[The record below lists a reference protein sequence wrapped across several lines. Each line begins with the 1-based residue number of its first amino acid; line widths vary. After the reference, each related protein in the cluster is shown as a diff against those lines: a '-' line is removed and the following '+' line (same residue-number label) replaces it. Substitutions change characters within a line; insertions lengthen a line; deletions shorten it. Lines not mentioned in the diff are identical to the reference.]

1 MSLLQIYESDF
12 GEHSVEFSSLLI
24 DLKEHCENYTKAK
37 QTAQKERMLII
48 GKVDEFKSTF
58 PQRSKEH
65 RALYKAM
72 EDEGWS
78 EDVIYNNRLAYKA
91 YRGLLAMHETHKV
104 HLVLD
109 LATVSHLMLM
119 EQGICFYELK
129 KYVKRHKK
137 LPPISALRGRLGG
150 FFDETFQ
157 PLSRTT
163 TDWSRKLE
171 SSPSNRVEQVH
182 QVEVVEHPT
191 TTSEEI
197 IEKTQADLRADF
209 VSLIDRL
216 NLEEAYVDPDFKKE
230 LQAREHQI
238 EMLADWSKPA
248 LKGHVGRHLYV

>member
-12 GEHSVEFSSLLI
+12 AEHSVEFSSLLI

-72 EDEGWS
+72 EGEGWS
-78 EDVIYNNRLAYKA
+78 DDVIYNNRLAYKA
-91 YRGLLAMHETHKV
+91 YKELLELHESWQAQKIIKH
-104 HLVLD
+104 
-109 LATVSHLMLM
+109 ASVSHLMEIQKGVDIL
-119 EQGICFYELK
+119 ELR
-129 KYVKRHKK
+129 KYLRRHKK
-137 LPPISALRGRLGG
+137 LPPVSALRGRLGG
-150 FFDETFQ
+150 YFDETFQ
-157 PLSRTT
+157 PLSRLR
-163 TDWSRKLE
+163 TDWSR
-171 SSPSNRVEQVH
+171 SSGSSLSNRVEQVH
-182 QVEVVEHPT
+182 QVEVVEYPI
-191 TTSEEI
+191 TTSEEV
-197 IEKTQADLRADF
+197 IEKTQADLRDDF

-216 NLEEAYVDPDFKKE
+216 NLDEAYVDPDFKKE

-248 LKGHVGRHLYV
+248 LKGHIGRHLYV